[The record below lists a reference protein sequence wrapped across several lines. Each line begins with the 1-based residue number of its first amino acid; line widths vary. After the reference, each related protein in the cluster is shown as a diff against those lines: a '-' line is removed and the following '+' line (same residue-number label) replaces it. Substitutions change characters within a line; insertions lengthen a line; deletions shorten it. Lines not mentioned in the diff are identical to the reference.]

1 MAVSSDSLQLAVV
14 AETTPG
20 VTPATPSFDLVRIT
34 GEGLTFEPTSTQS
47 NEMGGSS
54 RGVKDS
60 ILTGAQV
67 TGDIN
72 FELAKSPAFEKL
84 LAAALANNWGN
95 DPHNL
100 TVTADQVYD
109 YSLLKTFTI
118 EKRWKLDDT
127 PTYSY
132 HRFSGCM
139 INTMTLSI
147 TPGEPITGSFGLV
160 GNDLKLG
167 TAAIVGA
174 TYNPAGANPVMTA
187 PLVTSI
193 VLKDPITGQPVT
205 WLNNSC
211 FTNVEISINNN
222 GRGIQCIGFL
232 GTKET
237 VLGRFECSISGSL
250 YYANDEPLQA
260 LIDQDEFEFEVVCT
274 DSAGH
279 SYTFDFK
286 RVKFST
292 ATVVATGT
300 NEDVLV
306 DFTLQG
312 LEDDVHPITVQ
323 ITRADP
329 VTP

>member
-14 AETTPG
+14 LEDTPG
-20 VTPATPSFDLVRIT
+20 VTPATPAFDLVRIT

-47 NEMGGSS
+47 NEMGGAS
-54 RGVKDS
+54 RGIKDS

-72 FELAKSPAFEKL
+72 FELAKSDAFELL
-84 LAAALANNWGN
+84 LAAAVANNWGN
-95 DPHNL
+95 DPHAL
-100 TVTADQVYD
+100 GIGADEIYD
-109 YSLLKTFTI
+109 YSILDTFTF

-132 HRFSGCM
+132 HRFTGCM
-139 INTMTLSI
+139 VNTMTITI

-160 GNDLKLG
+160 GNTLELD
-167 TAAIVGA
+167 TAEVAGA
-174 TYNPAGANPVMTA
+174 TYTPAGANPVMTA

-193 VLKDPITGQPVT
+193 QLLDPSNDQPVT
-205 WLNNSC
+205 WLANSC
-211 FTNVEISINNN
+211 FTNLEISINNN

-260 LIDQDEFEFEVVCT
+260 LIDQTEFVMVVTCE
-274 DSAGH
+274 DSLGN
-279 SYTFDFK
+279 SYTFRFE

-306 DFTLQG
+306 DFQLQA
-312 LEDDVHPITVQ
+312 LEDDAEPITVQ
-323 ITRADP
+323 ITRVAA
-329 VTP
+329 